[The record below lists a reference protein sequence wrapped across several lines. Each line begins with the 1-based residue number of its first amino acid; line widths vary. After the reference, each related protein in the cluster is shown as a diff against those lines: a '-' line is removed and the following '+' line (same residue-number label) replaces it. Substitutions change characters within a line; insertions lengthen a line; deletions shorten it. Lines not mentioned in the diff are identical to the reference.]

1 MMTRRLPAA
10 ALREGYRSADRM
22 PEIFRITTR
31 SAETDDPDV
40 VRPMVNRGGMHR
52 IDVAERR
59 RRLAVRHALA
69 PAHRVGG
76 TPPDPAQ
83 VARQLVA
90 LHSTDPATVYLSVL
104 ARIAAAAPA
113 TLVDE
118 SLYERRELVRMLAMR
133 RTVFV
138 VPAESVAIMQAS
150 TTDRIAQDQRARL
163 VKLLGEG
170 TSVTNPEPW
179 LADVE
184 RSILRALAER
194 GGTSTAAELSAAEP
208 RLKTTVV
215 MAPGKSYQATQAITS
230 RVLLV
235 LAAQGLIVRGRPV
248 GSWLSQQY
256 RWVLA
261 ERWLRDTAGG
271 IGAVAARA
279 ELARQWLAAYGP
291 APLADLKWWT
301 GWTMADARRA
311 VAEVDAVEVDLGGG
325 IGAALPGDVEATDDP
340 RDWAALL
347 PALDPTVMGWSDRSW
362 FLGPHAKALFDA
374 NGNAGP
380 TVWLNGR
387 IVGGWAQRADGAIA
401 IRLLEDVGG
410 DAKALVDAECERVQ
424 TWLAGARVIPRFR
437 TPTERELSA

>member
-1 MMTRRLPAA
+1 MCRNVTA
-10 ALREGYRSADRM
+10 ALI
-22 PEIFRITTR
+22 PLL
-31 SAETDDPDV
+31 V
-40 VRPMVNRGGMHR
+40 VSPVVNHGGMHR

-69 PAHRVGG
+69 PAHRVSG

-104 ARIAAAAPA
+104 ARVAAPGPA
-113 TLVDE
+113 SVIEE
-118 SLYERRELVRMLAMR
+118 SLYERRDLVRMLAMR

-138 VPAESVAIMQAS
+138 VPAESVAVVQAS

-163 VKLLGEG
+163 LKLLGEAA
-170 TSVTNPEPW
+170 SIANPEPW

-184 RSILRALAER
+184 RSVLRVLAER
-194 GGTSTAAELSAAEP
+194 AGTSTAAELSAAEP
-208 RLKTTVV
+208 RLKTTLV
-215 MAPGKSYQATQAITS
+215 MARGKSYQATQAITS

-235 LAAQGLIVRGRPV
+235 LAAQGRIVRGRPI
-248 GSWLSQQY
+248 GTWLSQQY

-261 ERWLRDTAGG
+261 ERWLREEAAET
-271 IGAVAARA
+271 GALAART
-279 ELARQWLAAYGP
+279 ELARQWLAAFGP

-301 GWTMADARRA
+301 GWTMTDVRRA
-311 VAEVDAVEVDLGGG
+311 VADVGAVEVDLGGG
-325 IGAALPGDVEATDDP
+325 TGAALPGDLGVTNDP
-340 RDWAALL
+340 GDWVALL

-362 FLGPHAKALFDA
+362 FLGPHAKALFDT

-410 DAKALVDAECERVQ
+410 DAKALIDAESERVS
-424 TWLAGARVIPRFR
+424 TWLAGVRVIPRFR

>member
-1 MMTRRLPAA
+1 MCRDVTA
-10 ALREGYRSADRM
+10 ALIALLAFFWALR
-22 PEIFRITTR
+22 TR
-31 SAETDDPDV
+31 LRAGRRPV
-40 VRPMVNRGGMHR
+40 VVSPVVNHGGMHR

-69 PAHRVGG
+69 PAHRVDG

-104 ARIAAAAPA
+104 ARIAAPVPV
-113 TLVDE
+113 TVIEE
-118 SLYERRELVRMLAMR
+118 SLYERRDLVRMLAMR

-138 VPAESVAIMQAS
+138 VPAESVAVVQAS

-163 VKLLGEG
+163 VKLLGEAA
-170 TSVTNPEPW
+170 SVANPEPW

-184 RSILRALAER
+184 RSVLGVLAER
-194 GGTSTAAELSAAEP
+194 GGTSTAAELSAAES
-208 RLKTTVV
+208 RLKTTLV

-235 LAAQGLIVRGRPV
+235 LAAKGLIVRGRPI

-261 ERWLRDTAGG
+261 EHWLRK
-271 IGAVAARA
+271 
-279 ELARQWLAAYGP
+279 
-291 APLADLKWWT
+291 LADLKWWT
-301 GWTMADARRA
+301 GWTMTDVKRA
-311 VAEVDAVEVDLGGG
+311 VADVGAVEVDLGGG
-325 IGAALPGDVEATDDP
+325 TGAALPGDLGQTEDP
-340 RDWAALL
+340 GDWAALL

-362 FLGPHAKALFDA
+362 FLGPHAKALFDT

-387 IVGGWAQRADGAIA
+387 IVGGWANRADGAIA
-401 IRLLEDVGG
+401 IRLLEDVGA
-410 DAKALVDAECERVQ
+410 DAKTLIDAESERVR
-424 TWLAGARVIPRFR
+424 TWLAGVRVIPRFR